1 MRTGSRLVL
10 PVLGQMP
17 GCDRLLVRI
26 AQVSKLT
33 VTLVPLRDEEDQEE
47 DCITDV
53 LEEKMLE
60 ALQAETPNSVRAQWQ
75 LAKWTY
81 EEPRSVANMVSSEEL
96 AATRLMYYIDDE
108 GERVYTIKVL
118 NPSTPSPDDP
128 NAHSVAFAR
137 AE

>member
-1 MRTGSRLVL
+1 MIAV
-10 PVLGQMP
+10 
-17 GCDRLLVRI
+17 LVRI

-60 ALQAETPNSVRAQWQ
+60 ALQAVTPNSVRAQWQ

-96 AATRLMYYIDDE
+96 AATRTRH
-108 GERVYTIKVL
+108 G
-118 NPSTPSPDDP
+118 
-128 NAHSVAFAR
+128 NASMGFQKAMGASM
-137 AE
+137 AQPGPC